1 MNIHDHEETCILCRR
16 GAEKGDRYYV
26 RTDVKT
32 NITELLRKIP
42 PYLEHLFYFLPSNST
57 NSLLRTFPFCCR
69 LCKKQIEK
77 RQRLVDSIITVE
89 NVLRSRRFLDGNSS
103 RRLSFGEEST
113 KNAAS
118 ETFSTFSS
126 PMPTS
131 SRPNKFVCDI
141 SPIAV
146 RQPTTYTSSVLE
158 QHDSSPRN
166 KQKDDTKEKPNRELG
181 VKVSL
186 LNFSLLFPFYSD

>member
-1 MNIHDHEETCILCRR
+1 MNIHDQEETCILCRR

-42 PYLEHLFYFLPSNST
+42 RYLEHLFDFLPSNST
-57 NSLLRTFPFCCR
+57 NSLLRTFTFCCR

-89 NVLRSRRFLDGNSS
+89 NDLRSRRFLDGNSS
-103 RRLSFGEEST
+103 RRLSFGEEAT
-113 KNAAS
+113 ENTAS
-118 ETFSTFSS
+118 KTLCTFSS
-126 PMPTS
+126 QMPTS
-131 SRPNKFVCDI
+131 SRPNKFVCDL

-146 RQPTTYTSSVLE
+146 SQPTTYTSSVLE
-158 QHDSSPRN
+158 QHDSSSRN
-166 KQKDDTKEKPNRELG
+166 KQKDDTKEKPNKELG

-186 LNFSLLFPFYSD
+186 L

>member
-1 MNIHDHEETCILCRR
+1 MNIHDQEETCILCRR
-16 GAEKGDRYYV
+16 AAEKGDKYYV

-42 PYLEHLFYFLPSNST
+42 RYLEHLFDFLPSNST
-57 NSLLRTFPFCCR
+57 NSLLCTFPFCCR

-89 NVLRSRRFLDGNSS
+89 NDLRSRRFLDRNSS
-103 RRLSFGEEST
+103 RRLPFGGEA
-113 KNAAS
+113 NAAS
-118 ETFSTFSS
+118 EIFSS

-131 SRPNKFVCDI
+131 TSRPNKSDCDI

-146 RQPTTYTSSVLE
+146 RQPTTCTSSVLE
-158 QHDSSPRN
+158 QDDSNSRN
-166 KQKDDTKEKPNRELG
+166 KQKDDTKETPHKELG

-186 LNFSLLFPFYSD
+186 L